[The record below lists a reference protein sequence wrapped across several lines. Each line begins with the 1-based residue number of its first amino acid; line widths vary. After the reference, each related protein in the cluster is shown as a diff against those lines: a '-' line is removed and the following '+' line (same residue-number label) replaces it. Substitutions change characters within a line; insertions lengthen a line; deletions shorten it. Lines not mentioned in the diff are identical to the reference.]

1 MGARLR
7 ANRLA
12 TMVKY
17 AIIKEQARKGPPL
30 EEGERDMTKDE
41 IITSIKSFKTRMAR
55 AKRLAVEAIED
66 GNYWAAQTQ
75 ILDAAS
81 YQAII
86 EEYQFQLECMEV
98 NHDV

>member
-1 MGARLR
+1 
-7 ANRLA
+7 
-12 TMVKY
+12 
-17 AIIKEQARKGPPL
+17 
-30 EEGERDMTKDE
+30 MTEKD
-41 IITSIKSFKTRMAR
+41 IQTSIKSFNTRMAR
-55 AKRLAVEAIED
+55 AKRLAIEAIED

-98 NHDV
+98 NHSV